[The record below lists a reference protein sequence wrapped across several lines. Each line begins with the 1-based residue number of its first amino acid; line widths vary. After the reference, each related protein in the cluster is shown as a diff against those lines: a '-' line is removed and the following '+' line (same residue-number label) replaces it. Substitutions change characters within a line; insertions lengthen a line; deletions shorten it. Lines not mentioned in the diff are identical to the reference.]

1 LKINRSIIYQVL
13 FFIAIFVPTFNFFE
27 LTILV
32 WSFLFLITIKQ
43 TYSKTI
49 FKISIPFLLIIIT
62 ATVVSFFHNYELYF
76 KIRDFVYLSKPVLG
90 LFIGYNLFKNNNK
103 NPYETIIICGVW
115 LASFHLFLVLFALF
129 FKGAF
134 TVREIRD
141 HAGFFNDFEVY
152 VLIILIFYKKF
163 ELQLTKSKIKL
174 YIVILSISSFFYL
187 ARTNFI
193 QFLILFLVLKGW
205 FKLNFKTLK
214 VIFSILLVSGISYFA
229 IYQYN
234 PKRNGDGMD
243 EFLYKIKL
251 IPLEAFETKINRGDW
266 KDFHDHYRSYENIRT
281 IEQLSH
287 NGSFIFGE
295 GIGSQV
301 DLKQKVFLGDMEM
314 RHISILHNGYIT
326 ILLKTGI
333 FGLIF
338 LLYSIFQFS
347 FFKVYNTTLE
357 KYTNEIFFATAV
369 FLIISNW
376 VFLGLYNLLDTKVIL
391 LGFLIAYKN
400 QQATQQ

>member
-1 LKINRSIIYQVL
+1 MKINKNTLNQIL
-13 FFIAIFVPTFNFFE
+13 FFLAIFIPTFNFFE

-32 WSFLFLITIKQ
+32 WSFLFLVTIKQ
-43 TYSKTI
+43 SYSKTI
-49 FKISIPFLLIIIT
+49 FKITIPFIIILLF
-62 ATVVSFFHNYELYF
+62 AIAVSFLHNYSLYL
-76 KIRDFVYLSKPVLG
+76 KIRDVVYLSKPIIG
-90 LFIGYNLFKNNNK
+90 LFLGYNLFKSK
-103 NPYETIIICGVW
+103 EENPYETIVKCGVW

-134 TVREIRD
+134 TVREIRE
-141 HAGFFNDFEVY
+141 HAGYFNDYEVY

-163 ELQLTKSKIKL
+163 GLQLTNSKIRL
-174 YIVILSISSFFYL
+174 YITILAISSFFYL

-193 QFLILFLVLKGW
+193 QFLLLYVVLKGW
-205 FKLNFKTLK
+205 FRLNLKTLK

-251 IPLEAFETKINRGDW
+251 IPIEAFATKINRNDW
-266 KDFHDHYRSYENIRT
+266 KNFNDNYRSYENITT

-287 NGSFIFGE
+287 NETLFFGE
-295 GIGSQV
+295 GIGSQI
-301 DLKQKVFLGDMEM
+301 DLKQKVFLGDKEM
-314 RHISILHNGYIT
+314 RYISILHNGYMT

-333 FGLIF
+333 FGLVF
-338 LLYSIFQFS
+338 LLFSILQFS
-347 FFKVYNTTLE
+347 FFKLYKNSIE
-357 KYTNEIFFATAV
+357 KNTNEIFFATAL

-400 QQATQQ
+400 QQAIHQ

>member
-1 LKINRSIIYQVL
+1 LKINRSILNKIL

-32 WSFLFLITIKQ
+32 WSFLFLITIKKA
-43 TYSKTI
+43 YSKTI
-49 FKISIPFLLIIIT
+49 FKITIPFLVIII
-62 ATVVSFFHNYELYF
+62 AAIVISFLHNYSFYL
-76 KIRDFVYLSKPVLG
+76 KIRDIVYLSKPILG
-90 LFIGYNLFKNNNK
+90 LFIGYNLFKNDK
-103 NPYETIIICGVW
+103 ENPYETIVKCGVW

-141 HAGFFNDFEVY
+141 YAGYFNDYEVY

-163 ELQLTKSKIKL
+163 ELQFTKSKIRL
-174 YIVILSISSFFYL
+174 YIAILAISSFFYL

-193 QFLILFLVLKGW
+193 QFLILYIVLKGW
-205 FKLNFKTLK
+205 FKLNLKTLK
-214 VIFSILLVSGISYFA
+214 AMFSILLLSGISYFA

-234 PKRNGDGMD
+234 PKRNGDGID
-243 EFLYKIKL
+243 EFLYKVKL
-251 IPLEAFETKINRGDW
+251 IPIEAFSTKINRNDW
-266 KDFHDHYRSYENIRT
+266 KNFNDNYRSYENITT
-281 IEQLSH
+281 IDQLSH
-287 NGSFIFGE
+287 NKTLFFGE

-301 DLKQKVFLGDMEM
+301 DLKQKVYLGDKEM
-314 RHISILHNGYIT
+314 RYISILHNGYMT
-326 ILLKTGI
+326 VLLKTGI
-333 FGLIF
+333 FGLVF
-338 LLYSIFQFS
+338 LLFSIFQFS
-347 FFKVYNTTLE
+347 IFKIYKSSLE
-357 KYTNEIFFATAV
+357 KNTNEIFFATAL

-400 QQATQQ
+400 QQAKLQ

>member
-1 LKINRSIIYQVL
+1 MKINKNTLNQIL
-13 FFIAIFVPTFNFFE
+13 FFLAIFIPTFNFFE

-32 WSFLFLITIKQ
+32 WSFLFLVTIKQ
-43 TYSKTI
+43 SYSKTF
-49 FKISIPFLLIIIT
+49 FKITIPFIIILLL
-62 ATVVSFFHNYELYF
+62 AIAVSFSHDYILYL
-76 KIRDFVYLSKPVLG
+76 KIRDIVYLSKPILG
-90 LFIGYNLFKNNNK
+90 LFIGYNLFKNDK
-103 NPYETIIICGVW
+103 ENPYETIVKCGVW

-141 HAGFFNDFEVY
+141 HAGYFNDYEVY

-163 ELQLTKSKIKL
+163 DLQFTKSKIRL
-174 YIVILSISSFFYL
+174 CLVILAISSFFYL

-193 QFLILFLVLKGW
+193 QFLLLFIVLKGW
-205 FKLNFKTLK
+205 FKLNLKTLK
-214 VIFSILLVSGISYFA
+214 VMFSILLLSGISYFA

-234 PKRNGDGMD
+234 PKRNGDGID

-251 IPLEAFETKINRGDW
+251 IPIEAFSTKINRNDW
-266 KDFHDHYRSYENIRT
+266 KNFNDNYRSYENITT
-281 IEQLSH
+281 IDQISH
-287 NGSFIFGE
+287 NKTLFFGE

-301 DLKQKVFLGDMEM
+301 DLKQKVYLGDKEM
-314 RHISILHNGYIT
+314 RYISILHNGYMT
-326 ILLKTGI
+326 VLLKTGI
-333 FGLIF
+333 FGLVF
-338 LLYSIFQFS
+338 LLFSIFQFS
-347 FFKVYNTTLE
+347 IFKTYKSSIETN
-357 KYTNEIFFATAV
+357 TNEIFFATAL

-400 QQATQQ
+400 QQAKLQ

>member
-1 LKINRSIIYQVL
+1 MKINRSILNKIL

-43 TYSKTI
+43 AYSKTI
-49 FKISIPFLLIIIT
+49 FQIAIPFLVIVIAAIF
-62 ATVVSFFHNYELYF
+62 VSFFHNYSFYL
-76 KIRDFVYLSKPVLG
+76 KIRDIVYLSKPIVG
-90 LFIGYNLFKNNNK
+90 LFLGYNLFKNDK
-103 NPYETIIICGVW
+103 ENPYETIVKCGVW

-134 TVREIRD
+134 TVREIRE
-141 HAGFFNDFEVY
+141 HAGYFNDYEVY
-152 VLIILIFYKKF
+152 VLIVLIFHKKF
-163 ELQLTKSKIKL
+163 ELQFTKSKIRL
-174 YIVILSISSFFYL
+174 YIAILAISSFFYL

-193 QFLILFLVLKGW
+193 QFLLLFVVIKGW
-205 FKLNFKTLK
+205 FKLNLKTLK
-214 VIFSILLVSGISYFA
+214 IIFSILLVSGISYFA

-287 NGSFIFGE
+287 NNSFIFGE

-301 DLKQKVFLGDMEM
+301 DLKQKVFLGDMEL
-314 RHISILHNGYIT
+314 RHISILHNGYMT

-333 FGLIF
+333 LGLIF
-338 LLYSIFQFS
+338 LLFSIIQFS
-347 FFKVYNTTLE
+347 SFKTYKSSIE
-357 KYTNEIFFATAV
+357 KHTNEIFFATAV

-400 QQATQQ
+400 QQVKLQ